1 MSESDGISGSS
12 LLGGILLL
20 VAIVGALVGLYVLLP
35 VGGLTVGSITSTAVG
50 DFNGTAGGGAVN
62 VSTAMKTAL
71 VGYET
76 SYITDTN
83 AVTAN
88 TNVIIGLVAIV
99 VIIIVFGLRN
109 FISNLFRG
117 FGGGGNK
124 GVL

>member
-1 MSESDGISGSS
+1 MSDGDGISGKS

-35 VGGLTVGSITSTAVG
+35 VGGLTVGSITNTA
-50 DFNGTAGGGAVN
+50 TSGAVN
-62 VSTAMKTAL
+62 VSAAMTTAL
-71 VGYET
+71 SGYET
-76 SYITDTN
+76 SYIADTN